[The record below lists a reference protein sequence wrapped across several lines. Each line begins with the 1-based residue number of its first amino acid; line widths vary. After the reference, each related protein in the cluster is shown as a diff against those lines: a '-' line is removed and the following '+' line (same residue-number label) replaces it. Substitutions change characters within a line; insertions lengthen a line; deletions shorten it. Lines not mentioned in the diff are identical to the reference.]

1 MPQNPWFRD
10 VSQIAGFGAVFDSGL
25 FLFWIQMTQ
34 YYENANDFDGI
45 EPADYVMPYDVKR
58 LISHCG
64 HTFHKRFYFFSP
76 SERRFYKYNAN
87 KKTAKVKKCKALG
100 NRPSPRYRFS
110 TDDDKDD
117 EITVSKHFMKRIEGM
132 KSLILKRAKK

>member
-1 MPQNPWFRD
+1 
-10 VSQIAGFGAVFDSGL
+10 
-25 FLFWIQMTQ
+25 MTQ
-34 YYENANDFDGI
+34 YYENANDFEGV
-45 EPADYVMPYDVKR
+45 EVADYVMPYDVLR
-58 LISHCG
+58 LISHCE
-64 HTFHKRFYFFSP
+64 HTFHKRFYFYSP
-76 SERRFYKYNAN
+76 SERRFYKYNNN
-87 KKTAKVKKCKALG
+87 KKTAKVKKCKAIG